1 MRRSGKGFLAG
12 KIVETEA
19 YIGAHDPASHAYG
32 RITPRNE
39 TLYMEGG
46 ICYVYFIY
54 GNYYCVNTVT
64 GRDGEGSGVLIRAV
78 EPVLGLKKMKTRR
91 PSAKNIHDLTN
102 GPGKLCIAMDIDKQ
116 LNRTDITKVN
126 KIFVSRPLKK
136 EKFDIAVSK
145 RIGIGSEYAA
155 DFPYRFF
162 IKDNPFVT
170 KHKFNKEIIKSL

>member
-1 MRRSGKGFLAG
+1 
-12 KIVETEA
+12 
-19 YIGAHDPASHAYG
+19 
-32 RITPRNE
+32 
-39 TLYMEGG
+39 MEGG

-64 GRDGEGSGVLIRAV
+64 GKDGEGSGVLIRAV
-78 EPVLGLKKMKTRR
+78 EPISGLNKMKKRR
-91 PSAKNIHDLTN
+91 PLAKNIHDITN
-102 GPGKLCIAMDIDKQ
+102 GPGKLCMAMEIDKR

-126 KIFVSRPLKK
+126 KIFVSRPFEK
-136 EKFDIAVSK
+136 EKFSTVVSK

-170 KHKFNKEIIKSL
+170 KHKFNKEIIQTL